1 MSRLAPLSL
10 LLLTPALL
18 TLSCS
23 KPPLPD
29 YGLVPPFTLT
39 DSNGQPF
46 DSESLKG
53 KVWVADF
60 IYTNCP
66 GPCPR
71 MTSQM
76 HQVEQQVNTYE
87 DVRLVSF
94 SVDPERDTP
103 AALTAFAKRFGGPT
117 AQWYFLTGPPETL
130 HNLARNVFKI
140 GDLISVM
147 DHSTKFML
155 IDKAGHLRGYYSTFD
170 QDGIPALLSD
180 LNRLRK
186 EPA

>member
-1 MSRLAPLSL
+1 MPRVVSSL
-10 LLLTPALL
+10 LLLAVAGL
-18 TLSCS
+18 TFSCS

-29 YGLVPPFTLT
+29 YGLIPQFTLV
-39 DSNGQPF
+39 DSNGKPF
-46 DSESLKG
+46 DSQSLHG

-76 HQVEQQVNTYE
+76 HQVEQQVNGFE

-94 SVDPERDTP
+94 SVDPDRDTP
-103 AALTAFAKRFGGPT
+103 AALTTFAHRFGGPT
-117 AQWYFLTGPPETL
+117 AQWYFLTGSPATL
-130 HNLARNVFKI
+130 HLLARDVFKI

-155 IDKAGHLRGYYSTFD
+155 VDKSGHLRGYYSSFD
-170 QDGIPALLSD
+170 QEGIPTLLND
-180 LNRLRK
+180 MKRLRK
-186 EPA
+186 ETA

>member
-1 MSRLAPLSL
+1 MPRVVLSL
-10 LLLTPALL
+10 LLLTVAGL
-18 TLSCS
+18 TFSCLKIS
-23 KPPLPD
+23 VLPD
-29 YGLVPPFTLT
+29 YGLIPQFTLT

-46 DSESLKG
+46 DSQSLRG

-76 HQVEQQVNTYE
+76 HQVEQQVNGFE

-94 SVDPERDTP
+94 SVDPDRDTP
-103 AALTAFAKRFGGPT
+103 AALTAFAHRFGGPT
-117 AQWYFLTGPPETL
+117 AQWCFLTGSPATL
-130 HNLARNVFKI
+130 HLLAREVFKI
-140 GDLISVM
+140 GDLVSVM

-155 IDKAGHLRGYYSTFD
+155 VDKSGHLRGYYSSFD
-170 QDGIPALLSD
+170 QDGIPALLND
-180 LNRLRK
+180 MKRLRK
-186 EPA
+186 ETA

>member
-1 MSRLAPLSL
+1 MPRLVLSL
-10 LLLTPALL
+10 LLLTAAGL
-18 TLSCS
+18 TFSCS

-29 YGLVPPFTLT
+29 YGMVPPFTLT

-46 DSESLKG
+46 DSQSLHG

-76 HQVEQQVNTYE
+76 HRLERQLKSAE

-94 SVDPERDTP
+94 SVDPDRDTP
-103 AALTAFAKRFGGPT
+103 AALTVFAHRFGGPT
-117 AQWYFLTGPPETL
+117 EQWYFLTGSPQTL
-130 HNLARNVFKI
+130 HLLAREVFKV
-140 GDLISVM
+140 GDLIGVM

-155 IDKAGHLRGYYSTFD
+155 VDKAGHIRGYYSTFD
-170 QDGIPALLSD
+170 QDGISTLLDD
-180 LNRLRK
+180 LKRLRK
-186 EPA
+186 ETA

>member
-1 MSRLAPLSL
+1 MPRVVSSL
-10 LLLTPALL
+10 LLLAVVGLAS
-18 TLSCS
+18 SCS

-29 YGLVPPFTLT
+29 YGLVPPFALT

-46 DSESLKG
+46 DSQTLDG

-76 HQVEQQVNTYE
+76 HQVEQQVNGLK
-87 DVRLVSF
+87 DVSLVSF
-94 SVDPERDTP
+94 SVDPDRDTP
-103 AALTAFAKRFGGPT
+103 AALTAFAHRFGGPT
-117 AQWYFLTGPPETL
+117 AQWYFLTGSPATL
-130 HNLARNVFKI
+130 HLLARDVFKI

-155 IDKAGHLRGYYSTFD
+155 VDKTGRLRGYYSSFD
-170 QDGIPALLSD
+170 QEGIPALLND
-180 LNRLRK
+180 VKRLRK
-186 EPA
+186 ETA

>member
-1 MSRLAPLSL
+1 MPRVVSSL
-10 LLLTPALL
+10 LLLAVAGL
-18 TLSCS
+18 TFSCS
-23 KPPLPD
+23 KPPLTD
-29 YGLVPPFTLT
+29 YGLIPQFTLV

-46 DSESLKG
+46 DSQSLRG

-76 HQVEQQVNTYE
+76 HQVEQRVNGFE

-94 SVDPERDTP
+94 SVDPDRDTP
-103 AALTAFAKRFGGPT
+103 AALTAFAHRFGGPT
-117 AQWYFLTGPPETL
+117 VQWYFLTGSPATL
-130 HNLARNVFKI
+130 HLLAWDVFKI

-155 IDKAGHLRGYYSTFD
+155 VDKSGHLRGYYSSFD
-170 QDGIPALLSD
+170 QEGIPALLND
-180 LNRLRK
+180 MKRLRK
-186 EPA
+186 ETA